1 MVKNPHKRRR
11 NRNRF
16 SRLRGAGGREKL
28 HRNPPLTARIESH
41 LECAEPQESQ
51 MIPETQVHVIA
62 RQMIEKHGFGAIA
75 MAAQNAVAS
84 ERKGDAEEA
93 KEWRHIE
100 AAMKLIRGPNQS

>member
-1 MVKNPHKRRR
+1 
-11 NRNRF
+11 
-16 SRLRGAGGREKL
+16 
-28 HRNPPLTARIESH
+28 
-41 LECAEPQESQ
+41 

-62 RQMIEKHGFGAIA
+62 RQMVEKHGFEAIA

-100 AAMKLIRGPNQS
+100 AAMKLMRVGSTPASSATRSISSRTRL